1 MSSIVF
7 TLKRSSRARAI
18 AYRTNSD
25 FEGKPCSFDAAAS
38 SFACSFVSLRLIV
51 CTRIVIRRYYL
62 TLMTSFVNLK
72 SPPRVGAYCDDLH
85 RLSAQSRHSYFTG
98 VVRGR
103 IREGSVSC
111 PNSCDVSSEIP
122 KPIDCR
128 RVDNV
133 VVPIPH
139 LGALASWDH
148 FQMPARLL
156 RDAVVPSVISP
167 RIHYEDNQ
175 ANTPRCSSPTSA
187 GSNRVQKLQAS
198 RPSFTK

>member
-1 MSSIVF
+1 
-7 TLKRSSRARAI
+7 
-18 AYRTNSD
+18 
-25 FEGKPCSFDAAAS
+25 FDAAAS

-72 SPPRVGAYCDDLH
+72 TPPRV
-85 RLSAQSRHSYFTG
+85 
-98 VVRGR
+98 
-103 IREGSVSC
+103 
-111 PNSCDVSSEIP
+111 P

-139 LGALASWDH
+139 LGAIASWDH

-167 RIHYEDNQ
+167 ASTMKTTRRTRRDVLQPLQREAIEFKSFKHPDYLLRNSFLQCSNQ
-175 ANTPRCSSPTSA
+175 DR
-187 GSNRVQKLQAS
+187 
-198 RPSFTK
+198 

>member
-72 SPPRVGAYCDDLH
+72 TPPRV
-85 RLSAQSRHSYFTG
+85 
-98 VVRGR
+98 
-103 IREGSVSC
+103 
-111 PNSCDVSSEIP
+111 P

-139 LGALASWDH
+139 LGAIASWDH

-175 ANTPRCSSPTSA
+175 ANTPRCSSATSA
-187 GSNRVQKLQAS
+187 RSNRVQKLQAS
-198 RPSFTK
+198 RLSFTK